1 MLSRY
6 VSSKETMFVQSDA
19 SLTQLQTKQLTAK
32 HTGNWLSCTKFKRDN
47 LLLSRQ
53 KQRYAMR

>member
-32 HTGNWLSCTKFKRDN
+32 HTGNLKVIMYKVQTR
-47 LLLSRQ
+47 
-53 KQRYAMR
+53 